1 MRIIGL
7 LLGSLFLFTAC
18 ANHPLPMVPV
28 MRAPMPALLVPVNA
42 NQGFSQG
49 FRTSMNGLLGE
60 EVELTGIYNSD
71 RAGAR
76 LLLRSG
82 EELSL
87 RDAAGVPLALVP
99 GIENRSQVRIRGRVT
114 ASAGSALLPYSL
126 EIRQAVRIA

>member
-1 MRIIGL
+1 MRTIGL

-18 ANHPLPMVPV
+18 THHPLPMGPV
-28 MRAPMPALLVPVNA
+28 MRAPMPAVGMPVNA
-42 NQGFSQG
+42 NQG

-60 EVELTGIYNSD
+60 EVELTGIYTSD

-87 RDAAGVPLALVP
+87 RDAAGLPLALVP

-114 ASAGSALLPYSL
+114 ASVASAPVPYSL